1 MKTEEDYMTHVEY
14 VKAEGKLLKKAA
26 HVARDLGI
34 PVDVQFYRLPNGEI
48 HGVKKWGTHT
58 EFSFMVEQDA
68 TSDEMFAEG
77 EA

>member
-1 MKTEEDYMTHVEY
+1 MTCLISPLYARRLCEELD
-14 VKAEGKLLKKAA
+14 
-26 HVARDLGI
+26 I
-34 PVDVQFYRLPNGEI
+34 PVDVQFYHLPNGEI